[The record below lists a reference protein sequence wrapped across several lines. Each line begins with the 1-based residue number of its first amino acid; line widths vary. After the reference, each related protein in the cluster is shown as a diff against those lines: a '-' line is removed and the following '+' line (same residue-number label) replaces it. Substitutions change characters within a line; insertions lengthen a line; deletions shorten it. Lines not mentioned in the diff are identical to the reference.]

1 MHALRFAALVTVIA
15 VASGGSRPPLAGADD
30 KGTVVKVNKMTATA
44 PADWKS
50 EKPANRLRSYQ
61 FKLPGANDRGDAEVV
76 VMPESSPDVEKNFP
90 RWKAQ
95 FVPPEGKTADD
106 ISKTAKWDVPGAT
119 VNVLDVSGT
128 WKYKERPFDPK
139 SKEELKDD
147 HRVIW
152 VVVSDKDETT
162 HVRLSGPREAVE
174 KHAAAFEKW
183 VKSLK

>member
-50 EKPANRLRSYQ
+50 EKPANRLRSFQ
-61 FKLPGANDRGDAEVV
+61 FRLPGADGRGDAEVY
-76 VMPESSPDVEKNFP
+76 VMPESSPNVEKEFP

-95 FVPPEGKTADD
+95 FVPPEGKTAED

-139 SKEELKDD
+139 SKEELRDD
-147 HRVIW
+147 YRVVW

-162 HVRLSGPREAVE
+162 HVRLSGPRETAE
-174 KHAAAFEKW
+174 KHYAAFEKW
-183 VKSLK
+183 IKSLK